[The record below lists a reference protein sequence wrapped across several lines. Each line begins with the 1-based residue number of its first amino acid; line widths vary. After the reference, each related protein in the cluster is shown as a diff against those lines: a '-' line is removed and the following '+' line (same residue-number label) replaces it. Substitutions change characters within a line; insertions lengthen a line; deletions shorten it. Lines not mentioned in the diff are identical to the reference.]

1 MKVISITE
9 EMKNTIKDIKK
20 SGKTVGF
27 VPTMGYL
34 HEGHLSLV
42 KNAKEEN
49 DIVVVSVFVN
59 PTQFGENEDLD
70 VYPRDFERDKKLLIE
85 EGVDYIFKP
94 EYEDL
99 YPNGDT
105 TRVNVSGI
113 TEKLCGKSRPHHF
126 SGVTTVVSKLFNIVG
141 ADKAYFGLKDAQQV
155 AVIKRMVDDLF
166 MDTEIVPC
174 PIVREEDGLAKSSR
188 NVFLS
193 EEDRKKALSLS
204 RALKKA
210 EKMCKDREKDPGKIK
225 ELLKSEIEGDIDYI
239 EILSYPG
246 LEDVTKIDRDI
257 IIALA
262 VRVGSVRLIDNIII
276 QSSKNL

>member
-1 MKVISITE
+1 MKVISTAKD
-9 EMKNTIKDIKK
+9 MKKIARDIKEN
-20 SGKTVGF
+20 GKTIGF

-42 KNAKEEN
+42 KKSKEEN
-49 DIVVVSVFVN
+49 DIVVVSIFVN

-70 VYPRDFERDKKLLIE
+70 VYPRDFGRDKKLLLE

-99 YPNGDT
+99 YPNGDF

-113 TEKLCGKSRPHHF
+113 TDKLCGKSRPHHF
-126 SGVTTVVSKLFNIVG
+126 SGVTTVVAKLFNIVN
-141 ADKAYFGLKDAQQV
+141 ADRAYFGLKDAQQV

-188 NVFLS
+188 NVFLD
-193 EEDRKKALSLS
+193 EKDRKKARSLS
-204 RALKKA
+204 RALIKSEDMVRDG
-210 EKMCKDREKDPGKIK
+210 EKNPENIK
-225 ELLKSEIEGDIDYI
+225 ETLKSEIEGEIDYV

-246 LEDVTKIDRDI
+246 LEEITQIDRDI

-262 VRVGSVRLIDNIII
+262 VWVGKVRLIDNSIIEWE
-276 QSSKNL
+276 

>member
-1 MKVISITE
+1 MKVISTAKD
-9 EMKNTIKDIKK
+9 MKKIARDIKEN
-20 SGKTVGF
+20 GKTIGF

-42 KNAKEEN
+42 KKSKEEN
-49 DIVVVSVFVN
+49 DIVVVSIFVN

-70 VYPRDFERDKKLLIE
+70 VYPRDFGRDKKLLLE

-99 YPNGDT
+99 YPNGDF

-113 TEKLCGKSRPHHF
+113 TDKLCGKSRPHHF
-126 SGVTTVVSKLFNIVG
+126 SGVTTVVAKLFNIVN
-141 ADKAYFGLKDAQQV
+141 ADRAYFGLKDAQQV
-155 AVIKRMVDDLF
+155 AVTKRMVDDLF

-188 NVFLS
+188 NVFLD
-193 EEDRKKALSLS
+193 EKDRKKARSLS
-204 RALKKA
+204 RALIKSEDMVRDG
-210 EKMCKDREKDPGKIK
+210 EKNPENIK
-225 ELLKSEIEGDIDYI
+225 ETLKSEIEGEIDYV

-246 LEDVTKIDRDI
+246 LEEITQIDRDI

-262 VRVGSVRLIDNIII
+262 VWVGKVRLIDNSIIEWE
-276 QSSKNL
+276 